1 MASLRVS
8 GDPIESAEKRI
19 DITLRLWGGLAAKD
33 LNGYERLMILKY
45 NWSVI
50 LFNYFQYFL
59 FLLVNRR
66 GTVIF
71 TLFNTPL
78 RLWETFFFVIWR
90 RLRGLWVHSTSYFN
104 CEFSQILRTV
114 VLKLTLNKPNQHT
127 MIEADRR
134 YVWFIDAVD
143 LRALRFFL
151 SIFALLLRDALQH
164 FTVHSD
170 LASSLSLSNLRTF
183 FLVCTLSHNAI
194 EKKIVGKILFS
205 TRYNCPIWGWRA
217 EGEKTTARLLL
228 LACWQRNI
236 VKLVLALCVY
246 GLNWIKLDRAEK
258 RTTAEVQKKEGE

>member
-1 MASLRVS
+1 M
-8 GDPIESAEKRI
+8 
-19 DITLRLWGGLAAKD
+19 
-33 LNGYERLMILKY
+33 
-45 NWSVI
+45 
-50 LFNYFQYFL
+50 
-59 FLLVNRR
+59 NRR

-71 TLFNTPL
+71 TLFNLPL
-78 RLWETFFFVIWR
+78 RLWENFFFSFFLIWR

-104 CEFSQILRTV
+104 CEFSQISRTV

-143 LRALRFFL
+143 LRALYAFFL

-183 FLVCTLSHNAI
+183 LTLHTLSQCNR
-194 EKKIVGKILFS
+194 EKIVGKILFS

-217 EGEKTTARLLL
+217 EGEKNNGSFAFARVLTEKYCQTRACPMCARLELNQ
-228 LACWQRNI
+228 ARSSREGNYCWSAKKRANRFRDQRSR
-236 VKLVLALCVY
+236 LM
-246 GLNWIKLDRAEK
+246 LNRNWHDSTWKNPGSTK
-258 RTTAEVQKKEGE
+258 YFCF

>member
-1 MASLRVS
+1 MPSLRVS

-45 NWSVI
+45 NWSVR
-50 LFNYFQYFL
+50 LFNYFQYSSSESTGHCDFHSFQSTTQAVRELFVFSFL
-59 FLLVNRR
+59 
-66 GTVIF
+66 
-71 TLFNTPL
+71 
-78 RLWETFFFVIWR
+78 IWR

-104 CEFSQILRTV
+104 CEFSQISRTV

-143 LRALRFFL
+143 LRALYAFFL

-183 FLVCTLSHNAI
+183 FNFVHSLTMQSRKN
-194 EKKIVGKILFS
+194 
-205 TRYNCPIWGWRA
+205 
-217 EGEKTTARLLL
+217 
-228 LACWQRNI
+228 CWQNFI
-236 VKLVLALCVY
+236 FYSL
-246 GLNWIKLDRAEK
+246 
-258 RTTAEVQKKEGE
+258 